1 MLIGLLAKEWTEEVN
16 TTRCPPLAGTDHR
29 AHAAPFVTMPTLPK
43 RWAICG
49 VTGTVRGAPL
59 PLLSVPA
66 ARTRMGAGRA
76 LDSGVRLVEHSQGA
90 RGFHRG
96 RAGSGGQPLV
106 PQVRSLRR
114 KEQPV
119 RRVSPRAWRLGSEH
133 DHADAVRVTAQL

>member
-59 PLLSVPA
+59 PYWA
-66 ARTRMGAGRA
+66 
-76 LDSGVRLVEHSQGA
+76 
-90 RGFHRG
+90 F
-96 RAGSGGQPLV
+96 
-106 PQVRSLRR
+106 LRR
-114 KEQPV
+114 EPAWVQVVRWTPASGSWSTVKALADSIAAAQAPV
-119 RRVSPRAWRLGSEH
+119 VNP
-133 DHADAVRVTAQL
+133 